1 MLQTLKEQIVE
12 VGRRLYRKGLVNG
25 NEGNIS
31 IRLPGDRILT
41 TPTGVSKGFLQ
52 ADDLVIVDLDGNIL
66 EGKQKPSSEVKMH
79 LAAYRARPDIQAA
92 VHAHPRFATT
102 FAVARKNLSITA
114 MPEMVVLV
122 GEVALVPYGTPSTTE
137 LVDQFAPYWKGH
149 DAFLLSNHGVLTLG
163 RDIWEALYRMES
175 LEHYAGIILAS
186 QSLGGPHYLEPE
198 NLEKLYRLKQ

>member
-1 MLQTLKEQIVE
+1 MLATFKEQIVE
-12 VGRRLYRKGLVNG
+12 AGRRLYQRGMVNG

-31 IRLPGDRILT
+31 IRLPDERILT
-41 TPTGVSKGFLQ
+41 TPTGVSKGFLE
-52 ADDLVIVDLDGNIL
+52 ADELVIVDLDGNVL
-66 EGKQKPSSEVKMH
+66 EGKRKPSSELKMH

-102 FAVARKNLSITA
+102 FAVARKELPITA
-114 MPEMVVLV
+114 MPEMVVMV

-137 LVDQFAPYWKGH
+137 LVDQFAPYWQGH

-163 RDIWEALYRMES
+163 QDIWAALYRMES
-175 LEHYAGIILAS
+175 VEHYAGIILAS
-186 QSLGGPHYLEPE
+186 QALGGPHYLEPE